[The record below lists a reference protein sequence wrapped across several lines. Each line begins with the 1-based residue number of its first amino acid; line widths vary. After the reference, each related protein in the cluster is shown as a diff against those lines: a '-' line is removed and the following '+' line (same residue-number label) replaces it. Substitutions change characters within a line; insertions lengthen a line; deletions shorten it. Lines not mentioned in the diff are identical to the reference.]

1 MAEPKIEETLEE
13 ITLRHK
19 KELKELNSQ
28 ITALK
33 KTATKGDKKRKKEVQ
48 IEVEKLEKEFRSRQ
62 QNELELFKSTKPT
75 PKENSS
81 NNDTLDSKPKNLE
94 EHNEDNLD
102 DDITDITDKL
112 LARLDAMRIEDE
124 KKTPIQS
131 KVNEENKKP
140 KINRQKE
147 RKKKKAAK
155 LAEIQREA
163 EEESKNQVNMK
174 EVESNAIKEM
184 ATKMGFTVK
193 EIAADGHCLF
203 NAISD
208 QLRIRHKIEISH
220 SDIRKNTAMYMRNN
234 TDDFIP
240 FFSNTQDG
248 NLYSLEQFQNYC
260 DDLENTALWGGEIEI
275 RAISQIYEIPIHV
288 IQMNSPIL
296 KMFDEKFPD
305 KEPIVISYHRHMY
318 GLGAHYNSLITLG

>member
-62 QNELELFKSTKPT
+62 QNELELFKSTKPIA
-75 PKENSS
+75 KENSS
-81 NNDTLDSKPKNLE
+81 NNNNDTLDSKPKNLE
-94 EHNEDNLD
+94 ERNEDNLD

-112 LARLDAMRIEDE
+112 LARLDSMRIEDE
-124 KKTPIQS
+124 KKAPIQT
-131 KVNEENKKP
+131 
-140 KINRQKE
+140 
-147 RKKKKAAK
+147 AK
-155 LAEIQREA
+155 LAEMQREA
-163 EEESKNQVNMK
+163 EEESKNQVNLK

-193 EIAADGHCLF
+193 EI
-203 NAISD
+203 S
-208 QLRIRHKIEISH
+208 HK
-220 SDIRKNTAMYMRNN
+220 DIRKNTAMYMRNN
-234 TDDFIP
+234 TDDFMP

-248 NLYSLEQFQNYC
+248 NLFSLEQFQNYC
-260 DDLENTALWGGEIEI
+260 DNLENTALWGGEIEI

-288 IQMNSPIL
+288 IQMNSPVL
-296 KMFDEKFPD
+296 KMFDEKYPD
-305 KEPIVISYHRHMY
+305 KEPIIISYP
-318 GLGAHYNSLITLG
+318 L